1 MSVHA
6 LLVGC
11 EYRGKS
17 HYLPGCIYDVNK
29 MESFLKQRYPNLPK
43 ENITIMTDIHGEKP
57 TKSAILHN
65 LKELVKKGDVDGSTL
80 IFHFS
85 GHGSQVPDLDGDE
98 IDHMDECLIPLGN
111 VYSLFDVIIDDELH
125 EIVKKL
131 SSKSK
136 MFILTDCCHS
146 GSCFDLEYAYKTR
159 LEIWQKSTESM
170 ESTQES
176 QLPNIV
182 KLSGCK
188 DNQTSASIKH
198 ANKWKGALTLAFID
212 TLSRHGKKTWEE
224 MFRDVTLY
232 ISTMKLTQRPVLSC
246 NKPGYP
252 GDIFI

>member
-1 MSVHA
+1 
-6 LLVGC
+6 
-11 EYRGKS
+11 
-17 HYLPGCIYDVNK
+17 
-29 MESFLKQRYPNLPK
+29 
-43 ENITIMTDIHGEKP
+43 MTDIQGEKP

-65 LKELVKKGDVDGSTL
+65 LRELVKKGDVEGSTL

-131 SSKSK
+131 SLKSK

-146 GSCFDLEYAYKTR
+146 GSCFDLEYAYKTQ
-159 LEIWQKSTESM
+159 LELAQ

-176 QLPNIV
+176 TQLPNIV

-232 ISTMKLTQRPVLSC
+232 IGAMKLTQKPVLSC

>member
-29 MESFLKQRYPNLPK
+29 MESFLTQRYPDLPK
-43 ENITIMTDIHGEKP
+43 ENITIMTDIQGEKP

-65 LKELVKKGDVDGSTL
+65 LRELVKKGDVEGSTL

-131 SSKSK
+131 SLKSK

-146 GSCFDLEYAYKTR
+146 GSCFDLEYAYKTQ
-159 LEIWQKSTESM
+159 LELAQ

-176 QLPNIV
+176 TQLPNIV

-232 ISTMKLTQRPVLSC
+232 IGAMKLTQKPVLSC

>member
-29 MESFLKQRYPNLPK
+29 MESFLTQRYPDLPK
-43 ENITIMTDIHGEKP
+43 ENITVMTDIQGEKP

-65 LKELVKKGDVDGSTL
+65 LRELVGKGDDEGSTL

-131 SSKSK
+131 SPKSK

-146 GSCFDLEYAYKTR
+146 GSCFDLEYAYKTQ
-159 LEIWQKSTESM
+159 LELS
-170 ESTQES
+170 QEPTRDS
-176 QLPNIV
+176 QVPNIV

-198 ANKWKGALTLAFID
+198 ANKWKGALTLSFID

-232 ISTMKLTQRPVLSC
+232 LGAMKLTQKPVLSC

>member
-29 MESFLKQRYPNLPK
+29 MESFLKQRYPELPK
-43 ENITIMTDIHGEKP
+43 ENITIMTDIKGEKP

-65 LKELVKKGDVDGSTL
+65 LRELVKKGDVEGSTL

-131 SSKSK
+131 SPKSK

-146 GSCFDLEYAYKTR
+146 GSCFDLEYAYKT
-159 LEIWQKSTESM
+159 QM
-170 ESTQES
+170 EVSQIQNS

-212 TLSRHGKKTWEE
+212 TLSRRGKKTWEE

-232 ISTMKLTQRPVLSC
+232 IGAMKLTQKPVLSC
-246 NKPGYP
+246 NTPGYP

>member
-1 MSVHA
+1 
-6 LLVGC
+6 
-11 EYRGKS
+11 
-17 HYLPGCIYDVNK
+17 
-29 MESFLKQRYPNLPK
+29 MESFLTQRYPDLPK
-43 ENITIMTDIHGEKP
+43 ENITIMTDIQGENP

-65 LKELVKKGDVDGSTL
+65 LRELVKKGDVEGSTL

-131 SSKSK
+131 SLKSK

-146 GSCFDLEYAYKTR
+146 GSCFDLEYAYKT
-159 LEIWQKSTESM
+159 QM
-170 ESTQES
+170 EVSQES
-176 QLPNIV
+176 ARGSAQDSQPPNIV

-212 TLSRHGKKTWEE
+212 TLSRRGKKTWEE

-232 ISTMKLTQRPVLSC
+232 IGAMKLTQKPVLSC